1 MLGAAEVVA
10 FVPSTDL
17 VRSERFYVDVLGLEP
32 VDRSPYASELRCG
45 STTVRVTKVDE
56 LRPQPFTVLG
66 WSVPDLRSVVAQARA
81 RDVDLLRYDG
91 LGQDD
96 DGVWT
101 TPTGDLVAWFP
112 DPDGNVLSLTQ
123 LSGP

>member
-32 VDRSPYASELRCG
+32 VDRSPYASVLRCG

-123 LSGP
+123 LSAP